1 MIGKAPIKR
10 LIPALAA
17 RWRPAGA
24 AFIQR
29 GRKLMQNAGR
39 IAFPGCCVLCGDAA
53 AGRHFCSAC
62 LRDLPRI
69 PFACERCGQPVTVP
83 VPPATGCADCIAHPP
98 PFRVVRAALLYD
110 FPVDSA
116 LKALKFNGRLYYAP
130 AFASLM
136 MVELDRHFQHADA
149 LVPVPL
155 HRWRHA
161 TRGFN
166 QALELCRPLARKSRL
181 PVVRS
186 TRRVRSTQPQT
197 GLDAAARRKNLR
209 EAFALDG
216 KLRCRHPLIVDDV
229 MTTGETCRQLAY
241 VLLKG
246 GAQDV
251 SVLTAAAAGRNV

>member
-1 MIGKAPIKR
+1 MQS
-10 LIPALAA
+10 
-17 RWRPAGA
+17 AGEVFSQA
-24 AFIQR
+24 S
-29 GRKLMQNAGR
+29 
-39 IAFPGCCVLCGDAA
+39 CVLCGNAA
-53 AGRHFCSAC
+53 IERYFCSAC
-62 LRDLPRI
+62 QVDLPRI
-69 PFACERCGQPVTVP
+69 PLACERCGQPVTVP
-83 VPPATGCADCIAHPP
+83 VPATTGCADCIAHPP
-98 PFRVVRAALLYD
+98 PFRRVRATLLYD

-136 MVELDRHFQHADA
+136 MVELARHFQHADA

-166 QALELCRPLARKSRL
+166 QALELSRPLARKSGL
-181 PVVRS
+181 PVVRT

-216 KLRCRHPLIVDDV
+216 KLRCRHPLIIDDV

>member
-1 MIGKAPIKR
+1 
-10 LIPALAA
+10 
-17 RWRPAGA
+17 
-24 AFIQR
+24 
-29 GRKLMQNAGR
+29 MQNPGR
-39 IAFPGCCVLCGDAA
+39 VLYPDRCVLCGAA
-53 AGRHFCSAC
+53 TVGRYFCSAC
-62 LRDLPRI
+62 QGDLPRI
-69 PFACERCGQPVTVP
+69 PFACERCGQPVTIA
-83 VPPATGCADCIAHPP
+83 VPPTSGCADCIAHPS
-98 PFRVVRAALLYD
+98 PFRQVRAALLYD

-155 HRWRHA
+155 HHWRHA

-166 QALELCRPLARKSRL
+166 QALELCRPLARKSGL
-181 PVVRS
+181 PLVRT
-186 TRRVRSTQPQT
+186 TRRVRSTRPQT
-197 GLDAAARRKNLR
+197 GLDATARRQNLR
-209 EAFALDG
+209 EAFSLDG
-216 KLRCRHPLIVDDV
+216 RLRCRHPLIVDDV